1 MNSVELQTSRLV
13 LREFVPADAP
23 AVHAYASD
31 ESVTRHTDWGPNSA
45 EETEEFFREALNAAT
60 AQLRDSYLFAIT
72 MNQSPAIGCARLGI
86 VSRADR
92 VGDLGYVLSAEYWG
106 QGIATEATQR
116 LLTFGFDDLG
126 LHRIFATCHPENI
139 GSVRVLE
146 KAGFQL
152 EGRLREDKLVRGA
165 YRDSLLYAILGST

>member
-1 MNSVELQTSRLV
+1 MELQTARLL
-13 LREFVPADAP
+13 LREFVSADAP

-31 ESVTRHTDWGPNSA
+31 ESVTRYTDWGPNTV
-45 EETEEFFREALNAAT
+45 EETEEFFREALSAVT
-60 AQLRDSYLFAIT
+60 STPRDSFLFAVT
-72 MNQSPAIGCARLGI
+72 LNQSPVIGCARLGI
-86 VSRADR
+86 VSRGDR
-92 VGDLGYVLSAEYWG
+92 VGDLGYVLNAKYWG

-139 GSVRVLE
+139 GSARVLE

-165 YRDSLLYAILGST
+165 YRDSLLYAILENT

>member
-1 MNSVELQTSRLV
+1 MELHTARLL
-13 LREFVPADAP
+13 LREFVSDDAP

-31 ESVTRHTDWGPNSA
+31 ERVTRYTDWGPNTT
-45 EETEEFFREALNAAT
+45 EETEEFFREALNAVSSKP
-60 AQLRDSYLFAIT
+60 RDSYLFAVT
-72 MNQSPAIGCARLGI
+72 LNRGPVIGCARLGI
-86 VSRADR
+86 VNKGDR
-92 VGDLGYVLSAEYWG
+92 VGDLGYVLNAEYWG

-139 GSVRVLE
+139 GSARVLE

-165 YRDSLLYAILGST
+165 YRDSLLYAILENT